1 MDSGHPLSGV
11 TGLWDDTID
20 DMEAT
25 AEEFR
30 EDGWETVELHPGA
43 VTPLPAG
50 ETDDGYLDAR
60 VGLDVL
66 VPGDEFEAVKAA
78 VGGIEDDANDDAA
91 SAEDA
96 GGAGFDEYEAFRA
109 QANEVVFLVVAMK
122 SEATGTAV
130 LIPLYYDI
138 TDAAATLNRV
148 AEGGEMRLFVR
159 PLDDSE
165 RVVFSQQEPD
175 ALLPEEPAGQ

>member
-11 TGLWDDTID
+11 TDLWDDTIA

-30 EDGWETVELHPGA
+30 EEGWETVELHPGA

-50 ETDDGYLDAR
+50 ETEDGYTDPR

-66 VPGDEFEAVKAA
+66 VPGDEFEVVKEA
-78 VGGIEDDANDDAA
+78 VGGVEDGDGEAPT
-91 SAEDA
+91 AETQTPTEY
-96 GGAGFDEYEAFRA
+96 DEYEVFRA
-109 QANEVVFLVVAMK
+109 QAGEVVFLVVVMK
-122 SEATGTAV
+122 SPDVGKAV
-130 LIPLYYDI
+130 LIPLYYDP
-138 TDAAATLNRV
+138 TDAEETLRLV
-148 AEGGEMRLFVR
+148 RERDEMQLFVR

-165 RVVFSQQEPD
+165 RVLFTQQEPD
-175 ALLPEEPAGQ
+175 ALFPEEPVSG

>member
-1 MDSGHPLSGV
+1 MDAGHPL
-11 TGLWDDTID
+11 TGLTGFWDDTIA

-30 EDGWETVELHPGA
+30 DAGWETVELHPGA

-50 ETDDGYLDAR
+50 ETEDGYVDPR

-66 VPGDEFEAVKAA
+66 VPGDEFAAVKEA
-78 VGGIEDDANDDAA
+78 VGGIDGEEGEAA
-91 SAEDA
+91 SYE
-96 GGAGFDEYEAFRA
+96 EYEAFRA
-109 QANEVVFLVVAMK
+109 EQDGVLFLVVAMK
-122 SEATGTAV
+122 APATETAV

-138 TDAAATLNRV
+138 EQAAETVTRV
-148 AEGGEMRLFVR
+148 REQDEMRLFVR

-165 RVVFSQQEPD
+165 RVVFSQQSPD
-175 ALLPEEPAGQ
+175 ALVPAEE